1 MDNTISNER
10 RYRKAASNLI
20 EQINEARSYLKVH
33 KPSLGSFGEFLLMNT
48 LSHLLPNDYEV
59 SQGFVVDYTNDKWI
73 SNQCDIIIHRKYCG
87 IVRIFGYTKLI
98 DVKYV
103 DAVIEVKSTISKKT
117 FHSTLKAFERLASKG
132 VVRTFIFVYGK
143 LTRRSLSNWLF
154 SYPEVSTDTS
164 IMIGETSKFDWPD
177 KEWLPKGITSLYN
190 NTFYSLSHIQTV
202 NNDCIGY
209 LSYNIHDNEDRTLSS
224 LQEFLYVV
232 AQSISIDFGINTKRY
247 SLKNGIPLFQL

>member
-1 MDNTISNER
+1 MNNAISNEI

-48 LSHLLPNDYEV
+48 LSNLLPDDYEV
-59 SQGFVVDYTNDKWI
+59 SQGFVVDYTSDKWI

-87 IVRIFGYTKLI
+87 IVRIFGNTKLI

-117 FHSTLKAFERLASKG
+117 FYSTLKAFERLASKG
-132 VVRTFIFVYGK
+132 VVSKFIFVYGK

-154 SYPEVSTDTS
+154 SYHEISTDTS

-177 KEWLPKGITSLYN
+177 KEWLPKGIASLYN

-209 LSYNIHDNEDRTLSS
+209 LSYSIHDNEDKTISS

-232 AQSISIDFGINTKRY
+232 AQSISIDFEINTEHY
-247 SLKNGIPLFQL
+247 SLKNGIQLFQL